1 MTTLP
6 TLRPIPNAEERRKAV
21 EVCNQLIDLYDEKS
35 TIRELIRQE
44 HIAALAPIYERHRQE
59 MAEAEA
65 LFQARMDEAAT
76 AIEKK
81 IAEVED
87 LEQSLTFVIG
97 KGERAMTDDYD
108 PLTCALTG
116 LAVFEDDDYMRD
128 ELSGNI
134 ILRDALPWP
143 DDTAIT
149 DEEAA

>member
-6 TLRPIPNAEERRKAV
+6 TLRQIPNADERRKAV
-21 EVCNQLIDLYDEKS
+21 VVRNQLVDLYDEQS
-35 TIRELIRQE
+35 TIREPIRQE
-44 HIAALAPIYERHRQE
+44 RNAALAPIYERHRQE

-65 LFQARMDEAAT
+65 PFLARMDEAAT
-76 AIEKK
+76 EIEKK
-81 IAEVED
+81 IAEAED
-87 LEQSLTFVIG
+87 LEQFLTFVIG

-108 PLTCALTG
+108 ALTCALTG

-128 ELSGNI
+128 ELSGDI

-143 DDTAIT
+143 DDTARS